1 MGRYRATF
9 SNQEILSFIKNSSSA
24 TTTELMLKFS
34 VTRQD
39 IHHRMTKLKKR
50 GFIISEV
57 GGGRKPTRYFVTKNQ
72 PWRAKIY
79 DK

>member
-9 SNQEILSFIKNSSSA
+9 SNQEILSFIEHNSSA
-24 TTTELMLKFS
+24 TTTELMLKFG

-72 PWRAKIY
+72 PWKARIR